1 MSRTLVWKNDAA
13 DPVYRDS
20 HIARTL
26 TAVHGQYAIWPSR
39 DGGFRVSNRK
49 FSTTTGELSEQVIGS
64 ADTLDQ
70 AKAIAQAHA
79 DQHARKK
86 PTAV

>member
-49 FSTTTGELSEQVIGS
+49 FSTTTGELSEQVVGS

-70 AKAIAQAHA
+70 ANAQAHA

-86 PTAV
+86 PTAA